1 MPALPLGP
9 ADLWLFFGSFLGLW
23 LVPAALGRAV
33 WIFPAAFATLGIF
46 LLAAPAT
53 LHPAHNVWT
62 WLLLS
67 QAPWLLL
74 VPDLLARGQVARA
87 LDSVPL
93 RALLAWSLLHLIG
106 VRHVFSALHGSL
118 SPEVALGIA
127 AGELITV
134 AGALFLWLAYRPEKT
149 WFRIVALFWNTHA
162 LFTSL
167 DLSTRLARAH
177 AGLTVW
183 SDPSPEIHLYFA
195 TWPGSLEA
203 FFWIPLA
210 IGLHAAVFYKLLYTP
225 SEARPARPEAF
236 SAT

>member
-1 MPALPLGP
+1 
-9 ADLWLFFGSFLGLW
+9 
-23 LVPAALGRAV
+23 LGRAV
-33 WIFPAAFATLGIF
+33 WIFPAAFAALGIF
-46 LLAAPAT
+46 LLASPAT

-62 WLLLS
+62 WLFLS

-74 VPDLLARGQVARA
+74 VPDLLARGRVARA
-87 LDSVPL
+87 LDGVPL

-134 AGALFLWLAYRPEKT
+134 AGALFLWLAYRPQKT
-149 WFRIVALFWNTHA
+149 LFRIAALFWNTHA

-167 DLSTRLARAH
+167 EVSTRLARAH
-177 AGLTVW
+177 AGFSVW
-183 SDPSPEIHLYFA
+183 SAPSPEIHLYFA

-203 FFWIPLA
+203 IFWIPLA
-210 IGLHAAVFYKLLYTP
+210 IGIHVAVFYRLLGDRQDTRR
-225 SEARPARPEAF
+225 EA
-236 SAT
+236 SAGA